1 MNDENRGG
9 LNDIAKRLGERAAE
23 RLDVQATARRVVERL
38 RAGEQGEE
46 PRRPSWRQAAWLRIA
61 AAIVLLVGG
70 VFLVKQLST
79 DELDI
84 GHQGVAAHIVADD
97 LADLTTAQ
105 LQEVLKDFD
114 QLMDST
120 VSPEDSTGT
129 EYEELDAQQLQTV
142 LRSLEG

>member
-1 MNDENRGG
+1 MNDDNR
-9 LNDIAKRLGERAAE
+9 LNEIAQRVGERAAE
-23 RLDVQATARRVVERL
+23 RLDVQATARKVVERL
-38 RAGEQGEE
+38 RAGDQGEE
-46 PRRPSWRQAAWLRIA
+46 PRRPSWVQPVWLRIA
-61 AAIVLLVGG
+61 AAIVLLAGG
-70 VFLVKQLST
+70 VFLVQRVAT
-79 DELDI
+79 DEMES

-105 LQEVLKDFD
+105 LQEVLTDFD

-120 VSPEDSTGT
+120 VSPEDSAGA